1 MRRALLPGSL
11 ALLSG
16 SLALLAGCAPEPP
29 PYSGDGRLTDQ
40 GLTAPDHRYIADIGA
55 IDLTHTGETIYH
67 FAGLPK
73 AHYVIGLQVPVAA
86 TRGAGADSQVTADV
100 ALQLMRIGEGQVLI
114 VTGPLRSLDWAS
126 EPTPDASFVFR
137 RKDYESYFD
146 AEPKEH
152 YELRVVVNTP
162 DAGIAPGTRVSVKSG
177 GWK

>member
-1 MRRALLPGSL
+1 M
-11 ALLSG
+11 
-16 SLALLAGCAPEPP
+16 SLALLAACAPEPP

-40 GLTAPDHRYIADIGA
+40 GFTAPDHRYVADIGA
-55 IDLTHTGETIYH
+55 VDLTRTGETVWH

-73 AHYVIGLQVPVAA
+73 AHYVMGLQVPMAA
-86 TRGAGADSQVTADV
+86 ASGAGADSAVVADV
-100 ALQLMRIGEGQVLI
+100 ALQLIRIGEGQVMI
-114 VTGPLRSLDWAS
+114 ITGPLRSLDWAS

-137 RKDYESYFD
+137 RKDYEAYFD

-162 DAGIAPGTRVSVKSG
+162 DARVSPGTRVMLKSG